1 MKWKSHASKPLTK
14 MRSLVQNMRRYGL
27 AGTIDLYGY
36 RIREAYRDWRL
47 GIRTAGY
54 IEADVLGHG
63 QDCVAYQAL
72 NYRCLDIAFKHLQ
85 PDSDDVFLDYGCGKG
100 RAAVT
105 AATYPFGRVIGVEL
119 SAELSELAKD
129 NVRRA
134 TRNLNCPNVE
144 IVTADAADYEVPD
157 DVTMILVFNP
167 FTGSVLSAVQQ
178 QIYESLRRVPRPLRI
193 IYMHP
198 SKEPNAFN
206 DCYWLSKEC
215 DLPTADWDDVKFMV
229 YEGRNVSEC
238 RVDDPMAAASVN

>member
-1 MKWKSHASKPLTK
+1 MKTVSKTRNFVDNL
-14 MRSLVQNMRRYGL
+14 RRYGL
-27 AGTIDLYGY
+27 IGAIELYCY
-36 RIREAYRDWRL
+36 RIRETYRDWKL

-54 IEADVLGHG
+54 IEADVLGHA

-72 NYRCLDIAFKHLQ
+72 NYRCLDIAFNHLQ
-85 PDSDDVFLDYGCGKG
+85 PDIDDVFLDYGCGKG
-100 RAAVT
+100 RAVVT

-134 TRNLNCPNVE
+134 TRKLNCTNVE

-167 FTGSVLSAVQQ
+167 FTGNVLSAVQQ
-178 QIYESLRRVPRPLRI
+178 QIAESLIRAPRRMRI

-198 SKEPNAFN
+198 TKEPNAFH
-206 DCYWLSKEC
+206 DCDWLGKSCE
-215 DLPTADWDDVKFMV
+215 LPSADWDDVNFMV
-229 YEGRNVSEC
+229 YESRTAAEC
-238 RVDDPMAAASVN
+238 RVDDTMAAANVN